1 MLGVPLGLHP
11 VPRPVR
17 TRARGPSRCSRTIRS
32 MRIAMLASECEPYAK
47 TGGLADVVDAL
58 ARALGARGH
67 EVDVYLPRYRG
78 LAAPADATALR
89 LQVPM
94 GSDPAA
100 GGSDG
105 FERVAVTLLSGAG
118 DGYRLRLVE
127 HDASFARAGLYGD
140 GAGDYPDNGA
150 RFTLLGRAALEAM
163 RVEARPVDVLHGHD
177 WQAGP
182 GILSLRSRYAHDP
195 LLERIVTVMTCHNLA
210 YHGWVPRELAWSLD
224 LPADIGDDAG
234 VDLLREAV
242 RSADLVNT
250 VSPTYARESLTPEYG
265 AGLDDVLRDRRDRY
279 IGIMNGVDPLLWDP
293 ANDPAL
299 ASGYS
304 ADDPSGKAACRDDLC
319 ARLGVDPGGPILGV
333 IGRLDPQKGFDLVTW
348 SASGLIDAG
357 ARLVVLGTGD
367 HSLVEGLRG
376 LASAHP
382 DRIAIL
388 ERFDRDEARR
398 IYAGSDVFLMPSRFE
413 PSGQGQLIAMRYG
426 SVPLVRSTGGLIDTV
441 VDADEDRAAGTGFRF
456 GPADPMALLEAARRA
471 IAAFRDRPRWQ
482 DIVGRGMRADHSW
495 DGPATR
501 YEAVFATLVESAQA
515 RS

>member
-1 MLGVPLGLHP
+1 MLHDSADVNRVRSSPG
-11 VPRPVR
+11 RPPAYHR
-17 TRARGPSRCSRTIRS
+17 L
-32 MRIAMLASECEPYAK
+32 MRIAMLASECEPFAK

-78 LAAPADATALR
+78 VVAPADLESLR
-89 LQVPM
+89 LSVPM
-94 GSDPAA
+94 GSAPAGDSLDA
-100 GGSDG
+100 
-105 FERVAVTLLSGAG
+105 FERVPVTLRSGAA

-127 HDASFARAGLYGD
+127 HDPSFGRSGLYGD
-140 GAGDYPDNGA
+140 AAGDYPDNGA

-163 RVEARPVDVLHGHD
+163 RAEARPVDVLHGHD

-210 YHGWVPRELAWSLD
+210 YHGWVPRDRAWSLD
-224 LPADIGDDAG
+224 LPGSIGEAAG
-234 VDLLREAV
+234 VDLLRESV
-242 RSADLVNT
+242 RIADLVNT

-265 AGLDDVLRDRRDRY
+265 AGLDDILRDRGDRY
-279 IGIMNGVDPLLWDP
+279 IGIMNGVDPGLWDP
-293 ANDPAL
+293 SADTAL
-299 ASGYS
+299 VAGFS

-319 ARLGVDPGGPILGV
+319 ARLGIDPGGPVMGV

-348 SASGLIDAG
+348 SGSGLVDAG

-367 HSLVEGLRG
+367 HALVEGLQG
-376 LASAHP
+376 LAAAHP

-426 SVPLVRSTGGLIDTV
+426 SVPLVRATGGLIDTV
-441 VDADEDRAAGTGFRF
+441 IDADEDAQLGNGFRF
-456 GPADPMALLEAARRA
+456 GPADPVALLDAARRTITA
-471 IAAFRDRPRWQ
+471 WHDRGRWRR
-482 DIVGRGMRADHSW
+482 IVGRGMRADHSW
-495 DGPATR
+495 DGPAAR
-501 YEAVFATLVESAQA
+501 YEAAYTSLLGGAVTGPH